1 MRVYLVIFLL
11 LFSGP
16 AFSDNA
22 KGISNKRLN
31 EYFKSD
37 LDYEAFFLNLKSSL
51 LSGDKQQ
58 VASLNLYPIRVNYPS
73 GSVYYDTREQFI
85 ENYDSIVTPEMLTR
99 VKEQQFK
106 NLFYNYNGLNIGF
119 GDIWFSG
126 ICMDGGLCTEHKI
139 NVWAYSVLSISKK

>member
-16 AFSDNA
+16 AFSANV
-22 KGISNKRLN
+22 KGISNKSLN
-31 EYFKSD
+31 EYFKGD

-58 VASLNLYPIRVNYPS
+58 VASLNLYPIRVNYPN
-73 GSVYYDTREQFI
+73 GSVYYDTTEQFI
-85 ENYDSIVTPEMLTR
+85 ENYDSIVTPEMLAR

-126 ICMDGGLCTEHKI
+126 ICTDGDLCKERKI
-139 NVWAYSVLSISKK
+139 NVWAYSVLSVSKK